1 MNANRT
7 SLGALIEKW
16 LGAGASTPK
25 RIIRLRDSGP
35 HQACVQVK
43 VARLAG
49 EASLFFFRHED
60 GSWQV
65 FPQGQVSRRYP

>member
-25 RIIRLRDSGP
+25 RIIRFRDSGQ
-35 HQACVQVK
+35 HSVCVQVK

-49 EASLFFFRHED
+49 EASLFFFRHDD

-65 FPQGQVSRRYP
+65 FPPCHVAQR

>member
-25 RIIRLRDSGP
+25 RIIRLRDSGR
-35 HQACVQVK
+35 HNVCVEVK
-43 VARLAG
+43 VARMAG

-65 FPQGQVSRRYP
+65 FPPSQVACR

>member
-25 RIIRLRDSGP
+25 RVIRLHDSGP
-35 HQACVQVK
+35 HNVCVQVK

-49 EASLFFFRHED
+49 EASLFFFRHDD

-65 FPQGQVSRRYP
+65 FPPGHVACR